1 MTDLARVIA
10 YQEEFMNEAEIRMHL
25 TRLENR
31 VNYLF
36 QELGLEEKYQAEQ
49 TQTASQLGMA
59 EVVALLRM
67 NRKIE
72 AIKLYREMTGT
83 GLKEARDAVDSMEGF
98 I

>member
-1 MTDLARVIA
+1 MTDLARARA
-10 YQEEFMNEAEIRMHL
+10 YQESIMNEAEVRIRL

-49 TQTASQLGMA
+49 AQAASQLGMA

-72 AIKLYREMTGT
+72 AIKLYRQMTGT
-83 GLKEARDAVDSMEGF
+83 GLKAAKDAVDSMEGF

>member
-1 MTDLARVIA
+1 
-10 YQEEFMNEAEIRMHL
+10 MNEAEIRLHL

-36 QELGLEEKYQAEQ
+36 QELGLEDKYQAEQ
-49 TQTASQLGMA
+49 TQRASQLGMA

-72 AIKLYREMTGT
+72 AIKLYRQMTGT
-83 GLKEARDAVDSMEGF
+83 GLKEAKDAVDSMGGF

>member
-1 MTDLARVIA
+1 
-10 YQEEFMNEAEIRMHL
+10 MNEAEIRIHL

-49 TQTASQLGMA
+49 AQSASQLGMA
-59 EVVALLRM
+59 EVVALLRLS
-67 NRKIE
+67 RKIE
-72 AIKLYREMTGT
+72 AIKLYRQMTGT
-83 GLKEARDAVDSMEGF
+83 GLKEAKDAVDSMEGF

>member
-1 MTDLARVIA
+1 
-10 YQEEFMNEAEIRMHL
+10 MNEAEIGLHL

-49 TQTASQLGMA
+49 AQTASQLGMA

-83 GLKEARDAVDSMEGF
+83 GLKEAKDAVDNMEGL

>member
-1 MTDLARVIA
+1 
-10 YQEEFMNEAEIRMHL
+10 MNEAELQMHL

-31 VNYLF
+31 VTYLF
-36 QELGLEEKYQAEQ
+36 QELGLEEKYQADQ
-49 TQTASQLGMA
+49 AQTASQLGMA

-72 AIKLYREMTGT
+72 AIKLYRQMTGT
-83 GLKEARDAVDSMEGF
+83 DLKAAKDAVDRLEGF

>member
-1 MTDLARVIA
+1 
-10 YQEEFMNEAEIRMHL
+10 MNEAELRLHL

-31 VNYLF
+31 VTNLF
-36 QELGLEEKYQAEQ
+36 QELALEEKYQTGQAQ
-49 TQTASQLGMA
+49 AASQLGMA

-72 AIKLYREMTGT
+72 AIKLYRQMTGT
-83 GLKEARDAVDSMEGF
+83 GLKEAKGAVGSMEGF